1 MLTENFQVVQTL
13 PHCKCSSYA
22 FKFLLTGTKT
32 KFIISH
38 SKDTLSKF
46 VSIYA
51 QSDAQNHQKLHQ
63 HILTSL
69 GFCTHKIN
77 LDV

>member
-1 MLTENFQVVQTL
+1 MLTENFQVVQKL
-13 PHCKCSSYA
+13 PHCKCISYA

-32 KFIISH
+32 KFIIIT
-38 SKDTLSKF
+38 DTLSKF